1 MNKNL
6 ICLSVGLCLCAGAYP
21 VMAQKSSSGPVTVT
35 VSKQKQ
41 IEVKDY
47 KSFKEYVANEGA
59 LLKTKPVTTDDG
71 PVKEKLKKIG
81 VHFEE
86 GRLAAE
92 SADGDK
98 IAYVSP
104 DKKGIA
110 VVYRGEKTINLFD
123 PEGVLFKKVQ
133 MKKQPVVRVG
143 FSQNRVFEFK
153 GDFED
158 WIGGI
163 DVYDFS
169 GKLIR
174 SIADSG
180 DVQDYM
186 LSHNQKWL
194 AISAGGLPDD
204 DRTYFILYDM
214 NGEEIWRRETMA
226 VSHPQMEFSR
236 DDKYVSLKLPTYFTD
251 VKNSKSVGFKWVYV
265 FRVSDGH
272 LISAGHYEN

>member
-1 MNKNL
+1 MKKSL
-6 ICLSVGLCLCAGAYP
+6 VCLSVGLCLCAGVYP
-21 VMAQKSSSGPVTVT
+21 AMAQKASAATAATPKT
-35 VSKQKQ
+35 KK

-47 KSFKEYVANEGA
+47 KSFREYVANEEVY
-59 LLKTKPVTTDDG
+59 LKTKLVTTDNG
-71 PVKEKLKKIG
+71 QVKEKLKKIG
-81 VHFEE
+81 IHFEE

-92 SADGDK
+92 SVDGDK

-110 VVYRGEKTINLFD
+110 VVYREEKTINLFD
-123 PEGVLFKKVQ
+123 PEGVLLEKVQ

-143 FSQNRVFEFK
+143 FSKSRVFEFK
-153 GDFED
+153 GNFDD

-169 GKLIR
+169 GKLIK
-174 SIADSG
+174 SITDSG

-194 AISAGGLPDD
+194 AISTGGLPDD

-214 NGEEIWRRETMA
+214 NGKEIWRRETMA

-236 DDKYVSLKLPTYFTD
+236 DDKYISLKLPTYFTD
-251 VKNSKSVGFKWVYV
+251 VKNPKSVGFKWAYV

-272 LISAGHYEN
+272 LISEGHYEN